1 MSTPKEPPLPA
12 SDTDESSTSP
22 STKGHIGIDESGK
35 GDFFG
40 PLVIAAVF
48 VDSVSK
54 DELKLMQV
62 RDSKKI
68 SDNRILEM
76 SRDIRQICP
85 HALVAIG
92 PDRYNQLY
100 SKIKNL
106 NRLLAWGHARSL
118 ENLLEKVDCHL
129 AIADQF
135 GDERLIQRA
144 LMEKGK
150 QIQLIQRT
158 KAEADIAVAAAS
170 ILARAEFLTKLS
182 QLSKMVGTTLPKGAS
197 SAVELAGR
205 MIVKKHGMDSLGRVA
220 KLHFKTTQTILKSAG
235 TAHTVS
241 DTPSEG

>member
-1 MSTPKEPPLPA
+1 MSTPKEPTLPA
-12 SDTDESSTSP
+12 SHPEKSRTSA
-22 STKGHIGIDESGK
+22 SRNGHIGIDESGK

-48 VDSVSK
+48 VDSTSK
-54 DELKLMQV
+54 QELQLMQV

-76 SRDIRQICP
+76 SRDIRQVCP
-85 HALVAIG
+85 HTLVAIG

-100 SKIKNL
+100 GKIKNL

-118 ENLLEKVDCHL
+118 ENLLDHVDCDL

-150 QIQLIQRT
+150 RIQLIQRT

-170 ILARAEFLTKLS
+170 ILARAEFLTKLA
-182 QLSKMVGTTLPKGAS
+182 QLSKRVGTTLPKGAS
-197 SAVELAGR
+197 PAVELAGR
-205 MIVKKHGMDSLGRVA
+205 MVVKKHGISTLGTVA
-220 KLHFKTTQTILKSAG
+220 KLHFKTTQAILRSTG
-235 TAHTVS
+235 PAHTFS